1 MDIYDILRLIG
12 GLCLFLFGM
21 HILGDGLAN
30 LSSGRLEQLLTRFT
44 SSKLRAVVLGAGVTA
59 VIQSSSAVTVMV
71 VALVNSGV
79 VQLTQAVPVIMGANI
94 GTTITAWI
102 LSLSGL
108 SGDSFIVKIF
118 QPEHFTPILALV
130 GIILLFTTKKERK
143 QAIAST
149 LLSFSVLMYG
159 MNTMSDSLSGLQYN
173 ERFIS
178 LFTIFKNPVLGILL
192 GMLVTAV
199 IQSSSASVG
208 ILQALSHTGA
218 INFTSAFP
226 IIMGQNIGTCITA
239 LISSIGS
246 NRNAKRAATI
256 HLFFNLTGT
265 VVFATLFYLV
275 NWIHPFSFMENTVTP
290 VNIAIVHSIFNITTT
305 LWMLP
310 FSDKL
315 VALSKVIVCEEDDGS
330 RVSADEMAET
340 LRLMDERFLS
350 RPAVAVEQA
359 RRVLNEMMET
369 ATDALQMSFGLLSEF
384 DPMIYEEVEIL
395 EQQVDTYEDRL
406 SEYCAKI
413 LGKELSDQDSQSLT
427 FILHAINDIER
438 ISDHAINIADQGK
451 KKSGTAQ
458 PFSPKAMEDIS
469 LYLQAVNEI
478 AVRTQAVVKDPHSEN
493 LPYIEPLEDRINEIH
508 QSLTYNHIDRLKHEQ
523 CTMENGMII
532 SEIYNNLERVADH
545 CSNLG
550 LYRIQ
555 FPIEQYRTHE
565 YQAQFDRSD
574 ENYQQI
580 YQNYVLTYPL
590 SGM

>member
-149 LLSFSVLMYG
+149 LLGFSVLMYG

-315 VALSKVIVCEEDDGS
+315 VALSKVIVREEDDGS

-451 KKSGTAQ
+451 KKSGAAQ
-458 PFSPKAMEDIS
+458 AFSPKAMEDIS

-493 LPYIEPLEDRINEIH
+493 LPYIEPLEERINEIH
-508 QSLTYNHIDRLKHEQ
+508 QSMTYNHIDRLKHEQ

-565 YQAQFDRSD
+565 YQAKFDRSD
-574 ENYQQI
+574 EKYQEI

-590 SGM
+590 SGI

>member
-1 MDIYDILRLIG
+1 MDIYDILRLMG

-44 SSKLRAVVLGAGVTA
+44 SSKFRAVVLGAGVTA

-118 QPEHFTPILALV
+118 QPEHFTPILALI

-149 LLSFSVLMYG
+149 LLGFSVLMYG

-275 NWIHPFSFMENTVTP
+275 NWIHPFSFMESTVTP

-315 VALSKVIVCEEDDGS
+315 VALSKVIVREEDDGS

-359 RRVLNEMMET
+359 RRVLNKMMET

-384 DPMIYEEVEIL
+384 DPMIHQEVEIL

-451 KKSGTAQ
+451 KKSGTGQLFSAQ
-458 PFSPKAMEDIS
+458 AMEDIS

-508 QSLTYNHIDRLKHEQ
+508 QSMTHNHIDRLKHEQ

-574 ENYQQI
+574 EHYQQI